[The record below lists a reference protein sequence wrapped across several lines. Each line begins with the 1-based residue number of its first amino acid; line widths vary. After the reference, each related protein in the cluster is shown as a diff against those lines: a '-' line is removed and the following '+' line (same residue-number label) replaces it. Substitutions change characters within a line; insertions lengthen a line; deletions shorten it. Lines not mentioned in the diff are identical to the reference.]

1 MTDRRNHKHEPAPE
15 PEKKS
20 PISLGMIAGIL
31 GIVSA
36 VAGMAYAYVN
46 WHFDT
51 FVYQD
56 NMTRYQT
63 KMTTQLDSI
72 QKDLSDKSTLN
83 YLEIIIILK
92 EKELRELDEKVD
104 SGTVL
109 NSDEQRRQQS
119 IADSIASFKEQ
130 RNKIIGLPEG
140 LQ

>member
-1 MTDRRNHKHEPAPE
+1 MTDKHVKPQE

-36 VAGMAYAYVN
+36 VAGMAYAYIN

-56 NMTRYQT
+56 NMTQYQQ
-63 KMTTQLDSI
+63 KMTEKLDSM
-72 QKDLSDKSTLN
+72 QQDLSDKTAVN

-92 EKELRELDEKVD
+92 QNELRELDTKSD
-104 SGTVL
+104 AGTVL
-109 NSDEQRRQQS
+109 SADEQRRQQS
-119 IADSIASFKEQ
+119 IAESIASFKEQ